1 MSFSSGSAILVWE
14 LDTLLSTDFD
24 FALAGPLASF
34 PETPGCGQRL
44 IKNKVKSRVKSGGQ
58 ECVRPT
64 RSSHYNLY
72 L

>member
-14 LDTLLSTDFD
+14 LDTLLSADFDFD

-44 IKNKVKSRVKSGGQ
+44 IKNKVKSGGQ